1 MNELYFLGMD
11 IVEEVKNILNIS
23 EILCTNGMTDV
34 ELAAYKMGIAN
45 ALSALESVIEEDGMP
60 VVNMKG
66 MEVPTELTVDDLET
80 YCGDI

>member
-11 IVEEVKNILNIS
+11 IVEEVKNILNVS

-34 ELAAYKMGIAN
+34 ELGAYKMGIAN

-60 VVNMKG
+60 VINMKG
-66 MEVPTELTVDDLET
+66 MEVPTELSIDDLET
-80 YCGDI
+80 YCEDL